1 MTPVPSAA
9 DAARLLHQLKQNI
22 NAPHQPKPGEGLSPQ
37 MALLREWQSA
47 RLARTH
53 ADLLADAEF
62 GAASRFFLTDIYAP
76 RDFTQRDH
84 DIERMHNFMLK
95 ILPPKILQPLTRAI
109 ELNTLTQTLDAR
121 LLDALVNDLGITD
134 EITEA
139 QYAEAYRICDNYD
152 DRVRQ
157 IEMVSEIGRELS
169 RIAHLPFI
177 APTVRLMHKPAY
189 RAGWHELQDFLEHG
203 LAAFKRMK
211 HTEQFLDTIAGR
223 ERLIL
228 DRIYARHPHPFDI

>member
-1 MTPVPSAA
+1 MAETPSAA
-9 DAARLLHQLKQNI
+9 DAARLLYHIKQNI

-47 RLARTH
+47 RLSRTH
-53 ADLLADAEF
+53 ADLLASDEF

-84 DIERMHNFMLK
+84 DIERMHRFMLK
-95 ILPPKILQPLTRAI
+95 ILPAKMLRPLTRAI
-109 ELNTLTQTLDAR
+109 ELNTLTQNLDAR
-121 LLDALVNDLGITD
+121 LLDALVNELGMSD

-139 QYAEAYRICDNYD
+139 MYAEAYRICDNYD

-169 RIAHLPFI
+169 RIAHMPFI
-177 APTVRLMHKPAY
+177 GPTVRLMHKPAY
-189 RAGWHELQDFLEHG
+189 QAGWNELQDFLEHG
-203 LAAFKRMK
+203 LSAFKRMR
-211 HTEQFLDTIAGR
+211 HTEQFLDTIASR